1 MSLKDAFFKLIDIPF
16 RIRNTIKRKLQ
27 SRSLFS
33 NYSNLSDSEVTFY
46 ESAVKRIINNEKTFK
61 KFRRL
66 YDYREILE
74 HVDYKL
80 GLEYLKKIQVINSEK
95 LRNFDSFKANDILG
109 SPRTFNF
116 PRIGETSATTLRYV
130 AVASEVEEIFRSQ
143 KIESIV
149 EIGGGY
155 GGQALIFEK
164 MSYYIKYSVFDLPDV
179 QLLIKKYLTYFNV
192 RGTSFPDIDSIDSV
206 VSDLV
211 ISNYAFS
218 ELPRNLQEKYLERVI
233 KYAKNGYLIMNT
245 GKSNSTG
252 RSDGKLSLDE
262 LREVLPE
269 IQILKEYPLTGPDN
283 YLIIWKS
290 KS

>member
-1 MSLKDAFFKLIDIPF
+1 MSLKDAFFNLIDIPL
-16 RIRNTIKRKLQ
+16 RIRNMIKRKLQ

-33 NYSNLSDSEVTFY
+33 NSSNLSDSEVTFY
-46 ESAVKRIINNEKTFK
+46 ESAVKRIISNEKTFK
-61 KFRRL
+61 RFRRL

-80 GLEYLKKIQVINSEK
+80 GLKYLKKIQVINSEK
-95 LRNFDSFKANDILG
+95 LRNFDSFKVNDIIG
-109 SPRTFNF
+109 SPRTFKF
-116 PRIGETSATTLRYV
+116 PGIGETSATTLRYV
-130 AVASEVEEIFRSQ
+130 AVASEVEDIFKSQ

-164 MSYYIKYSVFDLPDV
+164 MSYFLKYSVFDLPDV
-179 QLLIKKYLTYFNV
+179 QLLIAKYLTYFNV
-192 RGTSFPDIDSIDSV
+192 QGTSFPDINSIDNV

-233 KYAKNGYLIMNT
+233 KHAKNGYLIMNT